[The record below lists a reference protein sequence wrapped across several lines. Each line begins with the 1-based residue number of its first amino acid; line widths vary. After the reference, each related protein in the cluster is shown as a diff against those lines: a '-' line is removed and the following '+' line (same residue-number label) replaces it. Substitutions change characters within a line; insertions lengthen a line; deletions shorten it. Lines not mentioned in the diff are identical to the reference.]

1 MASKRKSFVTGK
13 STAELLNMSSGDISG
28 LTRSQLAQVVSRIA
42 SAANKRLRG
51 LERAGIVSP
60 AYKRV
65 MESGGKISTRGKNLN
80 QLRAEFLRAKQ
91 FMDAKTSSV
100 TGYKKVIENT
110 AKKLRDAGVT
120 NANASNVE
128 DLLKIYDR
136 LTQLDPNAKGRGL
149 KYKLLNAISDQM
161 YIDPNARVDEVAYT
175 MQKQLDAIIEENE
188 ISNND
193 DFSEW
198 FDVEDDL

>member
-1 MASKRKSFVTGK
+1 MASKRQSFVSGK
-13 STAELLNMSSGDISG
+13 STSELLNMSSGDVSN
-28 LTRSQLAQVVSRIA
+28 LSRSQLAQVVSRIA
-42 SAANKRLRG
+42 SAANKRIRG
-51 LERAGIVSP
+51 LEKAGIESP

-65 MESGGKISTRGKNLN
+65 LESGGNISTRGKNLN

-100 TGYKKVIENT
+100 SGYKKVIDNT
-110 AKKLRDAGVT
+110 AEKLRDAGVT
-120 NANASNVE
+120 NANASNVQ

-161 YIDPNARVDEVAYT
+161 YIDPTARVDDVAYT
-175 MQKQLDAIIEENE
+175 IEKQLDAIIEENE
-188 ISNND
+188 RSNND
-193 DFSEW
+193 EFSDW
-198 FDVEDDL
+198 FEVEDDI

>member
-1 MASKRKSFVTGK
+1 MASKRQSFVSGK
-13 STAELLNMSSGDISG
+13 STSELLNMSSGDVSN
-28 LTRSQLAQVVSRIA
+28 LSRSQLAQVVSRIA
-42 SAANKRLRG
+42 SAANKRIRG
-51 LERAGIVSP
+51 LQKAGIDSP

-65 MESGGKISTRGKNLN
+65 LESGGNISTRGKNLN

-100 TGYKKVIENT
+100 SGYKKVIDNT

-120 NANASNVE
+120 NANASNVQ

-149 KYKLLNAISDQM
+149 KYKLLNVIGDQM
-161 YIDPNARVDEVAYT
+161 HIDPTASVTDIVYT
-175 MQKQLDAIIEENE
+175 VERQLDAIIEENE
-188 ISNND
+188 RSNND
-193 DFSEW
+193 EFSEW
-198 FDVEDDL
+198 FEVEDDF

>member
-1 MASKRKSFVTGK
+1 MASKRKSFVAGK
-13 STAELLNMSSGDISG
+13 STAELLNLSSGDVSG

-51 LERAGIVSP
+51 LERAGVESP
-60 AYKRV
+60 SYKRIS
-65 MESGGKISTRGKNLN
+65 ESGGKISTRGKNLN
-80 QLRAEFLRAKQ
+80 QLRSEFLRAKQ
-91 FMDAKTSSV
+91 FMEAKTSSV
-100 TGYKKVIENT
+100 TGYKKVIANT
-110 AKKLRDAGVT
+110 AEKLREAGVT

-149 KYKLLNAISDQM
+149 KYNLLNAISDQM

-188 ISNND
+188 LSNND
-193 DFSEW
+193 EFSEW
-198 FDVEDDL
+198 FEVEDDI